1 MSAREPAAAFGPGLP
16 PAGGWKLAMHEDPTE
31 YSPEFQDEYRR
42 LWHEAAV
49 ERDRLREALVKI
61 AHTDEVRLTET
72 PAQIAA
78 NALEAS

>member
-1 MSAREPAAAFGPGLP
+1 MSGRTGRMDDDYDEIVTR
-16 PAGGWKLAMHEDPTE
+16 DNE

-42 LWHEAAV
+42 LWHEAEFEVA
-49 ERDRLREALVKI
+49 RLRAALEKI

-78 NALEAS
+78 KALDHA